1 MSQENVEVVRRAFQA
16 FADQDLDG
24 ALADFTE
31 DVEWRLI
38 GGFADLMGSEFR
50 GPDEVRSFMLELG
63 ENLGWGTTA
72 ESIRAAG
79 ERVVVIVRTAGVGG
93 ASGASASWRWGQVY
107 AFRNGRVSAVDNYFE
122 ARDALAA
129 AGLRE

>member
-38 GGFADLMGSEFR
+38 GGFADLMGSEFS
-50 GPDEVRSFMLELG
+50 GPEEVRSFMLELG

-72 ESIRAAG
+72 ESIHEAG

-107 AFRNGRVSAVDNYFE
+107 AFRDGRVSAVDNYFE
-122 ARDALAA
+122 AREALEA

>member
-50 GPDEVRSFMLELG
+50 GPEEVRSFMLELG

-72 ESIRAAG
+72 ESIREAG
-79 ERVVVIVRTAGVGG
+79 ERVLVIVRTAGVGG
-93 ASGASASWRWGQVY
+93 ASGASASRRWGQVY
-107 AFRNGRVSAVDNYFE
+107 AFRDGRVSAVDNYFE
-122 ARDALAA
+122 AREALEA

>member
-16 FADQDLDG
+16 FPDQDLDG

-50 GPDEVRSFMLELG
+50 SPEEVRSFMLQLG
-63 ENLGWGTTA
+63 ENLGWA
-72 ESIRAAG
+72 PPRRASA
-79 ERVVVIVRTAGVGG
+79 RR
-93 ASGASASWRWGQVY
+93 ASGSW
-107 AFRNGRVSAVDNYFE
+107 
-122 ARDALAA
+122 
-129 AGLRE
+129 

>member
-50 GPDEVRSFMLELG
+50 GPEEVRSFMLELG
-63 ENLGWGTTA
+63 ENLGCGTTA
-72 ESIRAAG
+72 ESIREAG
-79 ERVVVIVRTAGVGG
+79 ERVVVSVRTAGVGG
-93 ASGASASWRWGQVY
+93 ARGASASWRWGQVY
-107 AFRNGRVSAVDNYFE
+107 DFRYGRVSAVDNYFE
-122 ARDALAA
+122 PREALEAV
-129 AGLRE
+129 GLSE

>member
-107 AFRNGRVSAVDNYFE
+107 AFRGGRVSAVDNYFE